1 MVLHRAL
8 GAATRGAARGRAMG
22 PPQGQVASALPR
34 HAAVRIRQRV
44 PRGGWPTGRG
54 ASRTTALLAQA
65 MLPRP
70 DGALA
75 W

>member
-8 GAATRGAARGRAMG
+8 GAAARGAARARAMG

-34 HAAVRIRQRV
+34 RAAVRIRQRV
-44 PRGGWPTGRG
+44 PRSGWPAGRS
-54 ASRTTALLAQA
+54 ASRTKALLAKI
-65 MLPRP
+65 MLLRP